1 MTIKG
6 GTNTTGEWQMRRKSS
21 VRGDTFGL
29 VVSVILVVLAL
40 PEAANAVNFSLK
52 LEPGLAIPLSAP
64 QSQIYD
70 VGGGQSL
77 KALFGLNR
85 YLDVGPT
92 AFFLFIP
99 AADKLAAAG
108 SVWGFGG
115 GLRLKRPHDAQT
127 GHGLSPWFD
136 ADFFYIQTGDISRPG
151 FDAALGLQAPFGKAR
166 AVWMGPFVRY
176 LQVIQPDHPGFDD
189 SDAKILS
196 VGLSFEI
203 GTRAIPA
210 AAPAETGVCPSMEVR
225 TETKEVISCPDSD
238 GDSIP
243 DTIDRCPDVPGEMEN
258 WGCPHYDRLVVK
270 RDKLE
275 LKEKLY
281 FAWDQ
286 ARLEDASFPVLDEV
300 VRALKE
306 NKSFRVQIEGNADSS
321 GPEEHNQTLSEN
333 RAQAV
338 LDYLVAHGISKERLG
353 SKGLSSSKPLDTNA
367 TAAGREN
374 NRRVEFV
381 VRFVIVKPGSAK

>member
-1 MTIKG
+1 
-6 GTNTTGEWQMRRKSS
+6 MRRKSW
-21 VRGDTFGL
+21 VGGDAFGL
-29 VVSVILVVLAL
+29 TVLVILVVLAL
-40 PEAANAVNFSLK
+40 PKAANAVNFSLK
-52 LEPGLAIPLSAP
+52 LEPGIAIPLSAP

-70 VGGGQSL
+70 VGGGESF
-77 KALFGLNR
+77 KALFGINR
-85 YLDVGPT
+85 YLDVGPA
-92 AFFLFIP
+92 AFFLFLP
-99 AADKLAAAG
+99 AEQKAAASG

-115 GLRLKRPHDAQT
+115 GLRVKRPHDAVAAR
-127 GHGLSPWFD
+127 GLSPWFD
-136 ADFFYIQTGDISRPG
+136 ADFFYLQTGDISRPG
-151 FDAALGLQAPFGKAR
+151 FDAALGLQAPFGKSR
-166 AVWMGPFVRY
+166 ALWMGPFVRY
-176 LQVIQPDHPGFDD
+176 LQVIQPDHAGFDD
-189 SDAKILS
+189 RDAKILTI
-196 VGLSFEI
+196 GLSFEI
-203 GTRAIPA
+203 GTRMAHP
-210 AAPAETGVCPSMEVR
+210 APAETGVCSSTEVH
-225 TETKEVISCPDSD
+225 TDIQQVISCPDSD

-258 WGCPHYDRLVVK
+258 WGCPHYDRLIVK
-270 RDKLE
+270 RDRLE

-286 ARLEDASFPVLDEV
+286 AKLEDASFPVLDEV
-300 VRALKE
+300 VRALKD
-306 NKSFRVQIEGNADSS
+306 NKSFRVEIEGNADST

-338 LDYLVAHGISKERLG
+338 LDYLVAHGIAKERLG

>member
-1 MTIKG
+1 
-6 GTNTTGEWQMRRKSS
+6 MRRKSR
-21 VRGDTFGL
+21 VGGDAFGVVVL
-29 VVSVILVVLAL
+29 VVLVVLAL
-40 PEAANAVNFSLK
+40 PKAANAVHVSLK
-52 LEPGLAIPLSAP
+52 LEPGIAIPLSAP

-70 VGGGQSL
+70 TGGGESL
-77 KALFGLNR
+77 KALFRITR

-92 AFFLFIP
+92 GFFLFLP
-99 AADKLAAAG
+99 AEQKLAASG
-108 SVWGFGG
+108 SVWGLGG
-115 GLRLKRPHDAQT
+115 GLRIKRPHDSLSAA
-127 GHGLSPWFD
+127 GLSPWFD
-136 ADFFYIQTGDISRPG
+136 ADFFYIQTGQISRPG
-151 FDAALGLQAPFGKAR
+151 FDAALGLQAPFGKTR

-176 LQVIQPDHPGFDD
+176 TQVIQPDHAGFDD
-189 SDAKILS
+189 RDAKIMT
-196 VGLSFEI
+196 VGLSFELGARPI
-203 GTRAIPA
+203 LPPPTVDLVCASPGV
-210 AAPAETGVCPSMEVR
+210 PAETQQ
-225 TETKEVISCPDSD
+225 VISCPDRD

-243 DTIDRCPDVPGEMEN
+243 DTIDRCPDVAGEMEN
-258 WGCPHYDRLVVK
+258 WGCPHYDRLII
-270 RDKLE
+270 RPDKLE

-286 ARLEDASFPVLDEV
+286 ATLEEASFPVLDEV
-300 VRALKE
+300 VRALND

-338 LDYLVAHGISKERLG
+338 LDYLVAHGVAKERLG
-353 SKGLSSSKPLDTNA
+353 SKGMSSSKPLDTNA

>member
-1 MTIKG
+1 MS
-6 GTNTTGEWQMRRKSS
+6 W
-21 VRGDTFGL
+21 VVL
-29 VVSVILVVLAL
+29 VVVLAL
-40 PEAANAVNFSLK
+40 PKAAKAVNFSLK
-52 LEPGLAIPLSAP
+52 LEPGIAIPLSAP

-77 KALFGLNR
+77 EALFGINR

-92 AFFLFIP
+92 AFFLFLP
-99 AADKLAAAG
+99 AENKLAASG

-115 GLRLKRPHDAQT
+115 GLRLKRPHDALT
-127 GHGLSPWFD
+127 ARGLSPWFG
-136 ADFFYIQTGDISRPG
+136 ADFFYIATGDISRPG
-151 FDAALGLQAPFGKAR
+151 FDAALGIQAPLGKYR

-176 LQVIQPDHPGFDD
+176 VQVIQPDHVGYDD
-189 SDAKILS
+189 RDAKILT

-203 GTRAIPA
+203 GTRPIH
-210 AAPAETGVCPSMEVR
+210 PSPTEMAMCGSTEVR
-225 TETKEVISCPDSD
+225 TETETQQVISCPDSD

-258 WGCPHYDRLVVK
+258 WGCPHYDRLIVR

-286 ARLEDASFPVLDEV
+286 AKLEDASFPVLDEV

-306 NKSFRVQIEGNADSS
+306 NKSFRVEVEGNADSS
-321 GPEEHNQTLSEN
+321 GPEEHNQTLSED

-338 LDYLVAHGISKERLG
+338 LGYLVAHGVAKDRLG

-381 VRFVIVKPGSAK
+381 VRFAIVKPGSAK

>member
-1 MTIKG
+1 MVGI
-6 GTNTTGEWQMRRKSS
+6 
-21 VRGDTFGL
+21 
-29 VVSVILVVLAL
+29 ILVVLVL
-40 PEAANAVNFSLK
+40 PRAANAVNFSLK
-52 LEPGLAIPLSAP
+52 LEPGIAIPLSAP

-77 KALFGLNR
+77 KALFGINR

-92 AFFLFIP
+92 SFFLFLP
-99 AADKLAAAG
+99 AANDLAAAG

-115 GLRLKRPHDAQT
+115 GLRVKRPHDAET
-127 GHGLSPWFD
+127 AYGLSPWFD
-136 ADFFYIQTGDISRPG
+136 ADFFDIQTGDLNRPG
-151 FDAALGLQAPFGKAR
+151 FDAALGLQAPFGKTR
-166 AVWMGPFVRY
+166 AVWIGPFVRY
-176 LQVIQPDHPGFDD
+176 LQVIQPDHVGTDD
-189 SDAKILS
+189 RDAKILTL
-196 VGLSFEI
+196 GLSFEI
-203 GTRAIPA
+203 GTRMVRPSPVGTA
-210 AAPAETGVCPSMEVR
+210 VCSSTSSSEV
-225 TETKEVISCPDSD
+225 TTQTQQVISCPDSD

-258 WGCPHYDRLVVK
+258 WGCPHYDRLVVR

-286 ARLEDASFPVLDEV
+286 AKLEDASFPVLDEV
-300 VRALKE
+300 VRALKD
-306 NKSFRVQIEGNADSS
+306 NKSFRVQIEGNADST

-338 LDYLVAHGISKERLG
+338 LDYLVAHGIAKERLG
-353 SKGLSSSKPLDTNA
+353 SKGMSSSKPLDTNA

-381 VRFVIVKPGSAK
+381 VRFVIVQPGSAK

>member
-1 MTIKG
+1 
-6 GTNTTGEWQMRRKSS
+6 MRRKSW
-21 VRGDTFGL
+21 VAGDGLGL
-29 VVSVILVVLAL
+29 VVLVILVVLAL
-40 PEAANAVNFSLK
+40 PKAANAVNFALK
-52 LEPGLAIPLSAP
+52 LEPGIAIPLSAP

-70 VGGGQSL
+70 VGGGESL
-77 KALFGLNR
+77 KALFGVNQ
-85 YLDVGPT
+85 YLDVGPA
-92 AFFLFIP
+92 AFFLFLP
-99 AADKLAAAG
+99 AQQKLAASG

-115 GLRLKRPHDAQT
+115 GLRVKRPHDAVSA
-127 GHGLSPWFD
+127 HGLSPWFD
-136 ADFFYIQTGDISRPG
+136 ADFFYLQTGDISRPG
-151 FDAALGLQAPFGKAR
+151 FDAALGLQAPFGKSR
-166 AVWMGPFVRY
+166 ALWMGPFVRY
-176 LQVIQPDHPGFDD
+176 LQVIQPDHVGFDD
-189 SDAKILS
+189 RDAKILT

-203 GTRAIPA
+203 GTRAVRPA
-210 AAPAETGVCPSMEVR
+210 PTETAVCAATEVR
-225 TETKEVISCPDSD
+225 TDTQQVFSCPDSD

-258 WGCPHYDRLVVK
+258 WGCPHYDRLIVT

-286 ARLEDASFPVLDEV
+286 ATLEDASFPVLDEV
-300 VRALKE
+300 VRALKD

-338 LDYLVAHGISKERLG
+338 LDYLVAHGVAKERLG

>member
-1 MTIKG
+1 
-6 GTNTTGEWQMRRKSS
+6 MRRKSW
-21 VRGDTFGL
+21 VGRGDAFRL
-29 VVSVILVVLAL
+29 AMWVILVVLAL
-40 PEAANAVNFSLK
+40 PGAANAVNFSLK
-52 LEPGLAIPLSAP
+52 LEPGIAIPLSAP
-64 QSQIYD
+64 QSQLYD
-70 VGGGQSL
+70 VGGGESL
-77 KALFGLNR
+77 KALFGINR

-92 AFFLFIP
+92 VFFLSLP
-99 AADKLAAAG
+99 AANDLASAG
-108 SVWGFGG
+108 GVWGFGG
-115 GLRLKRPHDAQT
+115 GLRVKRPHDLETA
-127 GHGLSPWFD
+127 HGLSPWFD
-136 ADFFYIQTGDISRPG
+136 ADLFVIQTGVLARPG
-151 FDAALGLQAPFGKAR
+151 LDAALGLQAPFGKSR

-176 LQVIQPDHPGFDD
+176 LQVIQPDHAGFDD
-189 SDAKILS
+189 RDAKILT
-196 VGLSFEI
+196 VGISLEI
-203 GTRAIPA
+203 GTRLVRPSPA
-210 AAPAETGVCPSMEVR
+210 PTDVCTSAGVT
-225 TETKEVISCPDSD
+225 TETQQVISCPDSD

-258 WGCPHYDRLVVK
+258 WGCPHYDRIVVR

-286 ARLEDASFPVLDEV
+286 ATLEDASFPVLDEV
-300 VRALKE
+300 VRALKD
-306 NKSFRVQIEGNADSS
+306 NKSFRVQIEGNADST

-338 LDYLVAHGISKERLG
+338 LDYLVAHGIAKERLG